1 LSPRTAAVLGVIPPE
16 YEDICVP
23 AGNAALAGAAR
34 AISDPAFR
42 SSLEEL
48 ARKCEYVALAA
59 DEGFKKL
66 FIKHI
71 DFGGVN

>member
-1 LSPRTAAVLGVIPPE
+1 MTDWGSTNEKAAVPE
-16 YEDICVP
+16 LCAP
-23 AGNAALAGAAR
+23 AGNAALAGASR
-34 AISDPAFR
+34 AITDLSFR
-42 SSLEEL
+42 KSLVEL

-66 FIKHI
+66 FIRHI